1 MLEELQ
7 EKQKRMLSKVLIG
20 ILLSFGVV
28 GYFYYSTTQ
37 NQLIELRDLNKA
49 YELKIETQDEAINTM
64 QQSYELQTEAL
75 NELSQKNHEIE
86 AEMSRYLDIFKRHNL
101 AKLAA
106 AKPGLIEK
114 RVNGATKNVFDS
126 LEDDSCF
133 NCEPEPTQ

>member
-1 MLEELQ
+1 
-7 EKQKRMLSKVLIG
+7 
-20 ILLSFGVV
+20 
-28 GYFYYSTTQ
+28 
-37 NQLIELRDLNKA
+37 
-49 YELKIETQDEAINTM
+49 M

-75 NELSQKNHEIE
+75 NDLSQKNHEIE

>member
-1 MLEELQ
+1 
-7 EKQKRMLSKVLIG
+7 MLSKVLIG

-49 YELKIETQDEAINTM
+49 YELKIKTQDDAINTM
-64 QQSYELQTEAL
+64 QQSYELQGEAL
-75 NELSQKNHEIE
+75 NALAQKNHEIE

-114 RVNGATKNVFDS
+114 RVNGATKDVFDS
-126 LEDDSCF
+126 LENDSSF
-133 NCEPEPTQ
+133 DVSPTTE